1 MELAGEDVVAR
12 DAGNEGPP
20 VVGYRARDGLIIG
33 HHVVRVDEIH
43 ERAVGHAIEQG
54 RALPNRDRVPPHVRH
69 LHRRRGASGRKPDD
83 PPGNHA
89 EPPVRPELFAFAE
102 QELKSQA
109 DAEKRLAGANRPQD
123 RLHESVPL
131 QIAHAIAEG
140 AHAGQHHV
148 ARVGDRLR
156 VARDR
161 GAVPDG
167 LEGLVDRLQVAHF
180 VINNRNHVSAFFC
193 RATARRAPTYRLPLV
208 ESTPLTLASIATA
221 WSKALASA
229 LKMDSMTWCGFRP
242 YGTFTCRFMA
252 ACVVKA

>member
-1 MELAGEDVVAR
+1 MELTGEDVVAR
-12 DAGNEGPP
+12 DAGDKGPT
-20 VVGYRARDGLIIG
+20 VVGHRARDGLIIG
-33 HHVVRVDEIH
+33 HNEVRMDEIH
-43 ERAVGHAIEQG
+43 ERAIEHAVEDG
-54 RALPNRDRVPPHVRH
+54 RAFPDRDRVPPHVRH
-69 LHRRRGASGRKPDD
+69 LHRRRGAPGRKPDN
-83 PPGNHA
+83 PPRNHA
-89 EPPVRPELFAFAE
+89 EPPMRAELLAFAE
-102 QELKSQA
+102 QQLESQA
-109 DAEKRLAGANRPQD
+109 DAKKRLAGANRPQD
-123 RLHESVPL
+123 RLHEPVPL

-180 VINNRNHVSAFFC
+180 VINNRNHAH
-193 RATARRAPTYRLPLV
+193 RLPLV

-221 WSKALASA
+221 WSRALASA

-242 YGTFTCRFMA
+242 YGTFT
-252 ACVVKA
+252 